1 MARKNTLTASPPYAV
16 DHALRRLGDR
26 LRTARLRRNLT
37 VSQVAERIGT
47 GPRAVMD
54 VEKGRPGA
62 SAAAYVA
69 LLWLYDLTG
78 PLEDLADPA
87 LDSAGLARLPPRAR
101 ARAKSATTLD
111 NDF

>member
-1 MARKNTLTASPPYAV
+1 MARKNTLTTSPPYAV
-16 DHALRRLGDR
+16 AHALKLLGDR

-37 VSQVAERIGT
+37 IAQVAERIGT

-69 LLWLYDLTG
+69 LLWIYDLAR
-78 PLEDLADPA
+78 PVEDLADPA
-87 LDSAGLARLPPRAR
+87 LDTAGLARLPPRVR
-101 ARAKSATTLD
+101 ARVKATTTLD